1 MAQTF
6 TVSKERSTPGT
17 RKHRTPVVVSAQP
30 KTPITVSPP
39 VATKATAT
47 ATGAV
52 KTTKVVKPAEGKI
65 KKTDKTAIE
74 VTPQPQKDLNLV
86 AAPPDVQV
94 RRRGRPR
101 KVAAA
106 SGVSPA
112 GTPAESAV
120 ARASSAKNAGAKL
133 KRTRQHRVTG
143 ARLLDAERVSGKVP
157 LAARRIVEQLQALL
171 ARASVEAFRGKKDR
185 PSVTLSKLEE
195 QAIQEALVLF
205 QLKVSL
211 QRGVEPRQLR
221 VS

>member
-39 VATKATAT
+39 VATTKTT
-47 ATGAV
+47 ATGA
-52 KTTKVVKPAEGKI
+52 KTTEGKT
-65 KKTDKTAIE
+65 KKTQVAPKTEIE
-74 VTPQPQKDLNLV
+74 VASLP
-86 AAPPDVQV
+86 APDVQA
-94 RRRGRPR
+94 RKRGRPR

-106 SGVSPA
+106 SG
-112 GTPAESAV
+112 TPAAPAPESTV